1 LAYEDSLPGNFPSD
15 RIQESSAEMA
25 DDCFDI
31 WQPSL
36 GVFSAPRVTE
46 TRAQEIE
53 LEQDIQASIFGIRRR
68 LTQPNPVA
76 KLSV

>member
-1 LAYEDSLPGNFPSD
+1 MKIPC
-15 RIQESSAEMA
+15 QEISRPIGYKNRAPEMA